1 MLIATFVSFVSF
13 MLIVSHAP
21 PRWLRR
27 MVGYK
32 AIVDIV
38 LHVTILW
45 MFFGTSTEGLL
56 QAEAAG
62 IGFSIFLR
70 LYRKLAGYER
80 FNTRTLKWTRYT
92 GVLNRGEGRP
102 ATIRV
107 DG

>member
-45 MFFGTSTEGLL
+45 MFFGSELVDY
-56 QAEAAG
+56 
-62 IGFSIFLR
+62 
-70 LYRKLAGYER
+70 YRNLM
-80 FNTRTLKWTRYT
+80 LPP
-92 GVLNRGEGRP
+92 P
-102 ATIRV
+102 APY
-107 DG
+107 